1 MSSSH
6 LLAYVSQISRPV
18 ETSQALV
25 FSSRLTIP
33 SLPDGGRCCGQTS
46 KMWSTVCSGAPH
58 SQTEESLRPH
68 FSMDE
73 LNRPTPVR
81 RRLRVVHCFRGKSR
95 PGTLSGSRMKL
106 CSLEG
111 GAASQ
116 SSFQRV
122 LSQDCFVTPGG
133 AKSLRR
139 WACWETGRR
148 DFKRARV
155 GLSWSILWRR
165 WSSFAWAL
173 RHSARTAASRRKV
186 GGAMPERMGKW
197 LTGVARR
204 HPETVRMALL
214 TLCLP
219 KTEISVFQRPA
230 LACQRRRFPSL

>member
-1 MSSSH
+1 MYLRTLRDMIGQGSSKLSH
-6 LLAYVSQISRPV
+6 PDLQGPMIRKDEVDVKSLILLAYVSQISRPV
-18 ETSQALV
+18 EASQALV
-25 FSSRLTIP
+25 SSSRLTIP

-95 PGTLSGSRMKL
+95 TGTLCGSRMKL

-133 AKSLRR
+133 AKSL
-139 WACWETGRR
+139 
-148 DFKRARV
+148 
-155 GLSWSILWRR
+155 I
-165 WSSFAWAL
+165 
-173 RHSARTAASRRKV
+173 
-186 GGAMPERMGKW
+186 
-197 LTGVARR
+197 
-204 HPETVRMALL
+204 
-214 TLCLP
+214 
-219 KTEISVFQRPA
+219 
-230 LACQRRRFPSL
+230 

>member
-1 MSSSH
+1 MDRL

-18 ETSQALV
+18 EASQALV
-25 FSSRLTIP
+25 SSSRLTIP

-95 PGTLSGSRMKL
+95 PGTLCGSRMKL

-111 GAASQ
+111 GGASQ

-122 LSQDCFVTPGG
+122 LSQEWIDNRT
-133 AKSLRR
+133 SLL
-139 WACWETGRR
+139 APVVHVCHR
-148 DFKRARV
+148 DSHLLVPSRYI
-155 GLSWSILWRR
+155 ILPAY
-165 WSSFAWAL
+165 F
-173 RHSARTAASRRKV
+173 
-186 GGAMPERMGKW
+186 
-197 LTGVARR
+197 
-204 HPETVRMALL
+204 TV
-214 TLCLP
+214 
-219 KTEISVFQRPA
+219 
-230 LACQRRRFPSL
+230 

>member
-1 MSSSH
+1 MERGKLKKNTYKTLSPIINYRASCRQQMIILYKSYKYILQQETLL

-18 ETSQALV
+18 EASQALV
-25 FSSRLTIP
+25 SSSRLTIP

-95 PGTLSGSRMKL
+95 PGTLCGSRMKL

-133 AKSLRR
+133 AKSLR
-139 WACWETGRR
+139 
-148 DFKRARV
+148 
-155 GLSWSILWRR
+155 
-165 WSSFAWAL
+165 
-173 RHSARTAASRRKV
+173 
-186 GGAMPERMGKW
+186 
-197 LTGVARR
+197 
-204 HPETVRMALL
+204 
-214 TLCLP
+214 
-219 KTEISVFQRPA
+219 
-230 LACQRRRFPSL
+230 

>member
-1 MSSSH
+1 MQLRFVNGVYSLHSEEV

-18 ETSQALV
+18 EASQALV
-25 FSSRLTIP
+25 SSSRLTIP

-95 PGTLSGSRMKL
+95 PGTLCGSRMKL

-122 LSQDCFVTPGG
+122 LSQDCFVMPGG
-133 AKSLRR
+133 AKSLR
-139 WACWETGRR
+139 
-148 DFKRARV
+148 
-155 GLSWSILWRR
+155 
-165 WSSFAWAL
+165 
-173 RHSARTAASRRKV
+173 
-186 GGAMPERMGKW
+186 
-197 LTGVARR
+197 
-204 HPETVRMALL
+204 
-214 TLCLP
+214 
-219 KTEISVFQRPA
+219 
-230 LACQRRRFPSL
+230 

>member
-1 MSSSH
+1 MSRHEQCDINVERSSIWAIPYRLH
-6 LLAYVSQISRPV
+6 TGLLSLLLLAYVSQISRPV
-18 ETSQALV
+18 EASQALV
-25 FSSRLTIP
+25 SSSRLTIP

-95 PGTLSGSRMKL
+95 PGTLCGSRMKL

-133 AKSLRR
+133 ANSLR
-139 WACWETGRR
+139 
-148 DFKRARV
+148 
-155 GLSWSILWRR
+155 
-165 WSSFAWAL
+165 
-173 RHSARTAASRRKV
+173 
-186 GGAMPERMGKW
+186 
-197 LTGVARR
+197 
-204 HPETVRMALL
+204 
-214 TLCLP
+214 
-219 KTEISVFQRPA
+219 
-230 LACQRRRFPSL
+230 

>member
-1 MSSSH
+1 MSSLYSLH
-6 LLAYVSQISRPV
+6 MSVSPLSVLGHHALLHIFIHCHIPLLFLRADVLRYLTRFLLLAYVSQISRPV
-18 ETSQALV
+18 EVS
-25 FSSRLTIP
+25 SSRLTIP

-95 PGTLSGSRMKL
+95 PGTLCGSRMKL

-116 SSFQRV
+116 SSFHRV

-133 AKSLRR
+133 AKSLR
-139 WACWETGRR
+139 
-148 DFKRARV
+148 
-155 GLSWSILWRR
+155 
-165 WSSFAWAL
+165 
-173 RHSARTAASRRKV
+173 
-186 GGAMPERMGKW
+186 
-197 LTGVARR
+197 
-204 HPETVRMALL
+204 
-214 TLCLP
+214 
-219 KTEISVFQRPA
+219 
-230 LACQRRRFPSL
+230 

>member
-1 MSSSH
+1 MFIPSTRFPGTLQLLRIDYSLSYISNTVLLL

-18 ETSQALV
+18 EASQALV
-25 FSSRLTIP
+25 SSSRLTIP

-95 PGTLSGSRMKL
+95 PGTLCGSRMKL

-116 SSFQRV
+116 SSFQWV
-122 LSQDCFVTPGG
+122 LYLSRHSLTQLSELGHLGDSEITKLRIDSKWDSNPGSLYSQFDVIPLNYRASHNTE
-133 AKSLRR
+133 AKWNRDNLRR
-139 WACWETGRR
+139 
-148 DFKRARV
+148 
-155 GLSWSILWRR
+155 
-165 WSSFAWAL
+165 
-173 RHSARTAASRRKV
+173 
-186 GGAMPERMGKW
+186 
-197 LTGVARR
+197 
-204 HPETVRMALL
+204 LL
-214 TLCLP
+214 
-219 KTEISVFQRPA
+219 
-230 LACQRRRFPSL
+230 

>member
-1 MSSSH
+1 MLKKSVDPYGALLAYRTTSLECGYSPAQLLMGRQLRTSIPVMASTLQPRWDESKQLRDRQENIKTRYTVL

-18 ETSQALV
+18 EASQALV
-25 FSSRLTIP
+25 SSSRLTIP

-58 SQTEESLRPH
+58 SQTEESVRPH

-81 RRLRVVHCFRGKSR
+81 RRLRDVHCFRGKSR
-95 PGTLSGSRMKL
+95 PGTLCGSRMKL

-133 AKSLRR
+133 AKSLR
-139 WACWETGRR
+139 
-148 DFKRARV
+148 
-155 GLSWSILWRR
+155 
-165 WSSFAWAL
+165 
-173 RHSARTAASRRKV
+173 
-186 GGAMPERMGKW
+186 
-197 LTGVARR
+197 
-204 HPETVRMALL
+204 
-214 TLCLP
+214 
-219 KTEISVFQRPA
+219 
-230 LACQRRRFPSL
+230 

>member
-1 MSSSH
+1 MTSRRLHRTSENPVQPRDEGEGGGKTADGAWHTRTSARLSTDNLVH
-6 LLAYVSQISRPV
+6 QPSGGSKTAQAWRHSVLFEHESAKHCHQETDHRSVLLLAYVSQISRPV
-18 ETSQALV
+18 EASQALV
-25 FSSRLTIP
+25 SSSRLTIP

-81 RRLRVVHCFRGKSR
+81 RRLRVVHCFRAKSR
-95 PGTLSGSRMKL
+95 PGTLCGSRMKL

-133 AKSLRR
+133 AKSLR
-139 WACWETGRR
+139 
-148 DFKRARV
+148 
-155 GLSWSILWRR
+155 
-165 WSSFAWAL
+165 
-173 RHSARTAASRRKV
+173 
-186 GGAMPERMGKW
+186 
-197 LTGVARR
+197 
-204 HPETVRMALL
+204 
-214 TLCLP
+214 
-219 KTEISVFQRPA
+219 
-230 LACQRRRFPSL
+230 